1 MYPACSRSGNCRC
14 PWDGLVQAL
23 TYTRTRQVGWL
34 ALWHGDCV
42 VVGTVGHCRRR
53 SRCQRSA
60 VGGRSWPP
68 VVNRGHHR
76 RRSPSSVVVI
86 VACVA
91 VDPALRLPLA
101 SYCCSSHAPMLS
113 FSFYSLSYSIVC
125 PFGARLQLSRL
136 LVRFFRSHETVEKQR
151 ECLDCEIRRMCWS
164 TAPPN
169 MTRTSC
175 RFLRSARY
183 FLCRSFLGREDGGNY
198 GDVRV
203 HDTATLENV
212 MVVLAVSYTHL
223 TLPTNREV

>member
-53 SRCQRSA
+53 SCCQRSA

-86 VACVA
+86 VACFSF
-91 VDPALRLPLA
+91 LFGH
-101 SYCCSSHAPMLS
+101 SHARRLCTFLLRISSAGLQLATLLLPAEPLLLS
-113 FSFYSLSYSIVC
+113 LLLCRPDCVVFAQSVANAVVFGEKRWFVC
-125 PFGARLQLSRL
+125 PPGSNLN
-136 LVRFFRSHETVEKQR
+136 VR
-151 ECLDCEIRRMCWS
+151 
-164 TAPPN
+164 
-169 MTRTSC
+169 SC
-175 RFLRSARY
+175 
-183 FLCRSFLGREDGGNY
+183 CRI
-198 GDVRV
+198 
-203 HDTATLENV
+203 
-212 MVVLAVSYTHL
+212 
-223 TLPTNREV
+223 